1 MKYTFLIIILSLITF
16 SSCEVLDVEPSNLIM
31 DEDAIVDLKSLQFA
45 VNGAYHELQST
56 PFAEDGIIFGDLT
69 ADNWI
74 HVGSKKEYAEIDNNQ
89 LLATNIYV
97 EGIWN
102 SCYDEINIVNNI
114 LDKLETLD
122 NVDEVDKNYYKGQ
135 CLFLRGLSYSVLAK
149 YFGGVPLKLEPTKST
164 DQESLNIARA
174 SELETYNQI
183 LSDLED
189 AELLLSESGY
199 NQNPSFADV
208 YAVKALMARVYLY
221 MSEFENHWQDAADKA
236 WEVIQSNNFSL
247 EDSTSY
253 GDIFDESSVS
263 NEIIFQ
269 IDFKNDDDQNA
280 IADWTNANGSRIEVQ
295 AWDSKE
301 KESSIYDAFESFDN
315 RLDATVIESSG
326 NYYSAKYSDLTEG
339 KDNVILFRLAEMYL
353 IRAEALNEISYVVNG
368 DAFDMLSAITERA
381 GLGAINA
388 SSYPTSN
395 AFRLAVE
402 QQRRL
407 ELAFEGHRFFDLR
420 RTGRI
425 DDILP
430 STGNMDDNN
439 WLFPIPQS
447 EIDTNELIE
456 QNGNY

>member
-1 MKYTFLIIILSLITF
+1 MKSKLFIIILSLITI
-16 SSCEVLDVEPSNLIM
+16 SSCEVLDVEPSNLIL

-45 VNGAYHELQST
+45 VNGAYNELQST

-74 HVGSKKEYAEIDNNQ
+74 HVGSKKEYAQIDNNQ

-114 LDKLETLD
+114 LAKIETLD
-122 NVDEVDKNYYKGQ
+122 NVSDEDKNYYKGQ

-149 YFGGVPLKLEPTKST
+149 YFGGVPLKLEPTVNT
-164 DQESLNIARA
+164 EQESLNIARA
-174 SELETYNQI
+174 SLSDTYNQI
-183 LSDLED
+183 LNDLGE
-189 AELLLSESGY
+189 AELLLEEYGY
-199 NQNPSFADV
+199 NRNPSFADV

-221 MSEFENHWQDAADKA
+221 LSEFEDHWQDAAEKA
-236 WEVIQSNNFSL
+236 NEVIQSGNFSL
-247 EDSTSY
+247 QDSSSY

-263 NEIIFQ
+263 DEIIFQ
-269 IDFKNDDDQNA
+269 IDFKNDDDNNA

-301 KESSIYDAFESFDN
+301 KDASIYDVFESFDY
-315 RLDATVIESSG
+315 RLDASVIESSG
-326 NYYSAKYSDLTEG
+326 NYYAAKYSDLTEG

-353 IRAEALNEISYVVNG
+353 IRAEALNEIAYVAGG
-368 DAFDMLSAITERA
+368 DAFDMLSAITARA
-381 GLGAINA
+381 GLGEVSAA
-388 SSYPTSN
+388 SYPTSN

-402 QQRRL
+402 KQRRL
-407 ELAFEGHRFFDLR
+407 ELVFEGHRFFDLR

-425 DDILP
+425 NDIFP

-439 WLFPIPQS
+439 WLFPIPQT